1 MVRLI
6 EEAQVPLLK
15 VPGFVSGVRLEVLVE
30 LGIPSEE
37 GALAK
42 VVLQGADIFYIFK
55 VTSTGASDVATLTLS
70 SGSVAQTTGTPT
82 IADGDGEDFEGVTLG
97 TMATLQG
104 IHIAAGSVA
113 SGTIQVADSGNLID
127 VTADSDASIFTAQ
140 APNGHAITSQT
151 LVITFSAAAQDVT
164 VIVAGKTT

>member
-1 MVRLI
+1 MGNIANTYSFHGLSSSGTPTST
-6 EEAQVPLLK
+6 E
-15 VPGFVSGVRLEVLVE
+15 VSGTVS
-30 LGIPSEE
+30 LGQSQ
-37 GALAK
+37 AK

>member
-1 MVRLI
+1 MGSI
-6 EEAQVPLLK
+6 ANTYFYHGLK
-15 VPGFVSGVRLEVLVE
+15 SSGTPTSTEVSGTVS
-30 LGIPSEE
+30 LGQSQD
-37 GALAK
+37 K
-42 VVLQGADIFYIFK
+42 VFLQGANIFYIFK
-55 VTSTGASDVATLTLS
+55 VTSTGASAVAPLPLS
-70 SGSVAQTTGTPT
+70 SGSVAQTTGAPT
-82 IADGDGEDFEGVTLG
+82 IADGDGKDFEGVTLG

-104 IHIAAGSVA
+104 VHIAAGSVA

-140 APNGHAITSQT
+140 APNGHTITSQT

>member
-1 MVRLI
+1 MGNIANTYSFHGLASSGTPTST
-6 EEAQVPLLK
+6 E
-15 VPGFVSGVRLEVLVE
+15 VSGTVS
-30 LGIPSEE
+30 LGQSQ
-37 GALAK
+37 AK